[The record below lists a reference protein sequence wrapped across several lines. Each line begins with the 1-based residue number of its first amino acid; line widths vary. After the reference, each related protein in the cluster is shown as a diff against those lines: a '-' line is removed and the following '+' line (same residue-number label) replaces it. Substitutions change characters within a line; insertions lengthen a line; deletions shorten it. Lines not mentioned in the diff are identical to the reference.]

1 MIQKHCFWKPFF
13 YLCKKSKATFMLPL
27 NIQNETSRLRAV
39 VLGTAVNN
47 GPTPT
52 AEEAYDPKSLEHIL
66 AGTYPVE
73 ADMINEMEAFNQVF
87 KKYDV
92 EVFRPDVIPNY
103 NQIFSR
109 DIGFVIDDVFIKANI
124 LPDREKEL
132 DAIQYVID
140 HIDPKKVVRPPE
152 EVHIEGGD
160 VMLWNDMNQTTNSIL
175 MIRPVA
181 FRMNE
186 QTAVNNYYQK
196 VLENTTPS
204 TVNAKAQNEFDAF
217 VEKLRKVGVNVIVV
231 EDTLDPDTPDSIF
244 PNNWISFHENGDV
257 TLYPMFAENRRA
269 ERREDI
275 LDILEDKGFAIHE
288 IMDYT
293 SAEEDGFFLEGTGSI
308 VLDRDNGKAYC
319 ALSPR
324 ADEELFIEFCEDFDL
339 APVIFEA
346 YQTVNGERKHMYHTN
361 VMMCIAET
369 FAVVCADCIDDK
381 QERKMVLDNLK
392 ADGKDIILV
401 TEDQVNNFAGNMLQ
415 VKGKDD
421 KRYLVMSNSAYQSLT
436 KAQIHKIEEHCEI
449 LHANLDTI
457 EACGGGSARCMMAEV
472 FLPVFMI
479 YS

>member
-1 MIQKHCFWKPFF
+1 M
-13 YLCKKSKATFMLPL
+13 
-27 NIQNETSRLRAV
+27 
-39 VLGTAVNN
+39 
-47 GPTPT
+47 
-52 AEEAYDPKSLEHIL
+52 D
-66 AGTYPVE
+66 
-73 ADMINEMEAFNQVF
+73 
-87 KKYDV
+87 
-92 EVFRPDVIPNY
+92 
-103 NQIFSR
+103 
-109 DIGFVIDDVFIKANI
+109 
-124 LPDREKEL
+124 
-132 DAIQYVID
+132 
-140 HIDPKKVVRPPE
+140 
-152 EVHIEGGD
+152 
-160 VMLWNDMNQTTNSIL
+160 QTTNTIL

-196 VLENTTPS
+196 VLDNTTPA
-204 TVNAKAQNEFDAF
+204 TVNAKAQQEFDAF
-217 VEKLRKVGVNVIVV
+217 VEKLQKVGVNVIVV
-231 EDTLDPDTPDSIF
+231 NDTLDPDTPDSIF

-275 LDILEDKGFAIHE
+275 LDILEDNGFAISE

-457 EACGGGSARCMMAEV
+457 EACGGGSARCMMAEI
-472 FLPVFMI
+472 FLPLQ
-479 YS
+479 